1 MNTTNF
7 SLEFP
12 LNLSEI
18 RKLNK
23 MYFEHLFKERI
34 IFASLLILLFL
45 ILFDLT
51 HINLEEDFFL
61 WLIRSLAI
69 IVFFVMIEN
78 LVVDLV
84 SRMVF
89 QLAKKAVKFHTLS
102 SRFRFIFT
110 GSRVC
115 VRFPL
120 GSLTHK
126 WTTIE
131 KAILTKDFL
140 FLYIKEHNNYIISI
154 SRKAYD
160 YRKMEELLVFVENN
174 VTRIIKI

>member
-1 MNTTNF
+1 MNATNF

-18 RKLNK
+18 RRLNK
-23 MYFEHLFKERI
+23 MYFKHSFKERI
-34 IFASLLILLFL
+34 IFVSILILLF
-45 ILFDLT
+45 IIFFDLT

-69 IVFFVMIEN
+69 IVFFVIIGN
-78 LVVDLV
+78 WLIDFV

-89 QLAKKAVKFHTLS
+89 QLAERAVKFHTLS
-102 SRFRFIFT
+102 SRYRFIFT

-126 WTTIE
+126 WTAIE

-160 YRKMEELLVFVENN
+160 CRKMEELLTFVENN